1 MRRNKSKDIL
11 DYFINHY
18 PQSLSIKK
26 ISDKFGVSERQIKN
40 YIKQIN
46 ENNSQKELILQNDN
60 GDYFLC
66 DDFRD
71 MTKETS
77 HPEYLPKERVST
89 IISMLVLSDT
99 PINIFDLADELY
111 VSRPTVESDLLK
123 VRRTISPFKLT
134 LDTKNDVVSISG
146 TEKDKR
152 RLVSYMITNETNS
165 GLMNIEQNKF
175 LNDSYHVDFIKDN
188 LRIIFN
194 KCNFV
199 FNDYSLNNIVLHLII
214 TIDRLKSKCSI
225 DEVLPPNLTTH
236 VEQQAARMIAD
247 FLSKNYDVAFS
258 DYELRNLIIFLS
270 CNLSTVNYNFVN
282 EKNLSSYVSSESN
295 YLARLILLKIS
306 DYYFLDDFD
315 EIFATRFILH
325 INNLLK
331 RLHSNFSVRNPMAK
345 DIMKTYPL
353 IFDISVFVADII
365 QQETGYVINRDE
377 ISLIALHIGSFI
389 ESSKANK
396 SKLSA
401 IYVYSDYHQ
410 IYQYNITKLQKKY
423 SDSINLMYSMSVEDF
438 YSSNISVDMIIS
450 EHPLDKGNPIVVSP
464 FITDNELDRITNY
477 TEHLIKQKDIKQ
489 FDISFQ
495 AMFNKNLF
503 FRNVEGNDE
512 FNIIENILNKIEPF
526 DYFNSTF
533 KENVLQREKLSSTC
547 FQHGIAIPHSI
558 SQQVNKSF
566 ISFTC
571 FDKYQQ
577 WGDDQVKLV
586 IIIGIA
592 YHERKIFRS
601 VFNHLVKVFTDQASI
616 QMISKCRTY
625 EELVKTVSNL
635 QKE

>member
-1 MRRNKSKDIL
+1 
-11 DYFINHY
+11 
-18 PQSLSIKK
+18 
-26 ISDKFGVSERQIKN
+26 
-40 YIKQIN
+40 
-46 ENNSQKELILQNDN
+46 
-60 GDYFLC
+60 
-66 DDFRD
+66 
-71 MTKETS
+71 
-77 HPEYLPKERVST
+77 
-89 IISMLVLSDT
+89 
-99 PINIFDLADELY
+99 
-111 VSRPTVESDLLK
+111 
-123 VRRTISPFKLT
+123 
-134 LDTKNDVVSISG
+134 
-146 TEKDKR
+146 
-152 RLVSYMITNETNS
+152 
-165 GLMNIEQNKF
+165 
-175 LNDSYHVDFIKDN
+175 
-188 LRIIFN
+188 
-194 KCNFV
+194 
-199 FNDYSLNNIVLHLII
+199 
-214 TIDRLKSKCSI
+214 
-225 DEVLPPNLTTH
+225 
-236 VEQQAARMIAD
+236 MIAD

-331 RLHSNFSVRNPMAK
+331 RLRSNFSVRNPMAK

-389 ESSKANK
+389 ERSKANK
-396 SKLSA
+396 SKVPG
-401 IYVYSDYHQ
+401 IYDYSDYHQ

-438 YSSNISVDMIIS
+438 YSSNFSVDMIIS